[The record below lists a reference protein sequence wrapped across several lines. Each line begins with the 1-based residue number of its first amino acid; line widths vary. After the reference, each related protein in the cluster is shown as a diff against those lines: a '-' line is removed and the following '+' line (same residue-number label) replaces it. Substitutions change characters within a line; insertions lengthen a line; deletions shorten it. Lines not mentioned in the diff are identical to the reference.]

1 MFRPP
6 ESRVSSGWLILA
18 TFAIAFALPCPRT
31 ESRPQ
36 TVNPPPQNA
45 ETQAAAAQEAS
56 LKVEAPSVI
65 ADVIVTDKKGQ
76 HASGLAAED
85 FRVYE
90 DEAPQKIVTF
100 VPPVI
105 EAAPPTAE
113 PPPAGPTVKR
123 GLDLTRVR
131 FITLVMDLGDL
142 QPASVKR
149 ATDAAIQYLE
159 KNVAPEDYVA
169 IYWIDESL
177 HVAVPFTRDKQQ
189 AAAGLRKLGGH
200 VPGGRFSVQ
209 ARQETQRE
217 IDDLLTSIYG
227 IQAAATLIDP
237 TLAAGGHSSG
247 ASSRLLGT
255 LRAFL
260 WTQSTIQAR
269 AVFVALRAIA
279 QSYADIPGRKNV
291 VVFSEG
297 FLHSPDVKAQMAAVI
312 DAANRSNVAFY
323 VIDAAGLQAGYGALS
338 SSVEQTVNQEFYQMA
353 MEGPG
358 DNYGG
363 YNKFDWAQRLGTNI
377 QYDDLGQ
384 VASAT
389 GGFLMKNQND
399 LLDGLGRIDSDLREF
414 YTLVY
419 QPTNKTYDGSF
430 RKIRVELLKPGYHV
444 RHRLGYWAIP
454 PGQETIMTPAAAQLL
469 AGLATGTLKPAFAP
483 QVNAAVL
490 LAPNGQLA
498 APVCVSIPPSSVKFE
513 KDPKQDL
520 YRAGLTLVLV
530 GRESTGRLLTV
541 HQRFLNLQFDKKQL
555 AEFERKGSLDIN
567 ARLVIPKLEPINLEV
582 ILQFSHGAVALGR
595 QTVAV
600 EAAKPSGPHLTSI
613 LLSNRIEAGTGPA
626 DPSDPLRGPNY
637 QLYMPAQPRFPAS
650 DKLTVYF
657 GLLDVPVSPTTHRPE
672 LRLSFA
678 VKSGAKAVMTL
689 PSEQI
694 VALPKASE
702 NRLLV
707 LKQFDLR
714 ELRPGPYTFEV
725 TVEDQVTGGVVSQ
738 MAKFLVE

>member
-1 MFRPP
+1 
-6 ESRVSSGWLILA
+6 
-18 TFAIAFALPCPRT
+18 
-31 ESRPQ
+31 
-36 TVNPPPQNA
+36 
-45 ETQAAAAQEAS
+45 
-56 LKVEAPSVI
+56 
-65 ADVIVTDKKGQ
+65 
-76 HASGLAAED
+76 
-85 FRVYE
+85 
-90 DEAPQKIVTF
+90 
-100 VPPVI
+100 
-105 EAAPPTAE
+105 
-113 PPPAGPTVKR
+113 
-123 GLDLTRVR
+123 VR

-149 ATDAAIQYLE
+149 ATDAAILYLE
-159 KNVAPEDYVA
+159 KNVAAEDYVA

-177 HVAVPFTRDKQQ
+177 HVAVPFTRDKEQ
-189 AAAGLRKLGGH
+189 AAAGVRKLSGR
-200 VPGGRFSVQ
+200 VPGGRFPAL
-209 ARQETQRE
+209 ARQQTQRE
-217 IDDLLTSIYG
+217 IDDLLTETYG
-227 IQAAATLIDP
+227 IRAASTVLDPDRPKDARRFIFQA
-237 TLAAGGHSSG
+237 
-247 ASSRLLGT
+247 RLLRT
-255 LRAFL
+255 LRAYL
-260 WTQSTIQAR
+260 WTQTTIQAR
-269 AVFVALRAIA
+269 AVFIALRAIA

-297 FLHSPDVKAQMAAVI
+297 FLHSPDAKPQMAAVI
-312 DAANRSNVAFY
+312 DAANRANVAFY
-323 VIDAAGLQAGYGALS
+323 VVDAAGLQAGYGAVNE
-338 SSVEQTVNQEFYQMA
+338 SVEQTLTQEVIELSY
-353 MEGPG
+353 EGPG
-358 DNYGG
+358 VNYAG
-363 YNKFDWAQRLGTNI
+363 YNKFDWAQRMGLNI

-430 RKIRVELLKPGYHV
+430 RKIRVELLKPGYRV
-444 RHRLGYWAIP
+444 RHRQGYWAIP

-469 AGLATGTLKPAFAP
+469 AGIASGELRPAFAP

-498 APVCVSIPPSSVKFE
+498 ASVCVSLPPSSVKFE

-541 HQRFLNLQFDKKQL
+541 HQRFLNLQFSKNQL
-555 AEFERKGSLDIN
+555 EEFQRRQSLDIN
-567 ARLVIPKLEPINLEV
+567 ARLVIPKLEAVNLEAV
-582 ILQFSHGAVALGR
+582 LQLSSGTVALGR
-595 QTVAV
+595 QTLAV
-600 EAAKPSGPHLTSI
+600 ETGKPSGPHLTSI
-613 LLSNRIEAGTGPA
+613 LLSNRIEAATGAA

-637 QLYMPAQPRFPAS
+637 QLYLPAQPRFSAS

-657 GLLDVPVSPTTHRPE
+657 GLLDVPLNPTTRRPE

-678 VKSGAKAVMTL
+678 LKSGAKAALTL

>member
-520 YRAGLTLVLV
+520 YRASLTLVLV

-637 QLYMPAQPRFPAS
+637 QLYLPAQPHFSAS

-657 GLLDVPVSPTTHRPE
+657 GLLDVPLNPTTRRPE

-678 VKSGAKAVMTL
+678 LKSGAKAALTL
-689 PSEQI
+689 PPEQI

-702 NRLLV
+702 DRLLV